1 MEATLLGLSYL
12 VNLKFM
18 KYVITEQQ
26 EEKLIDAIQKYLDSH
41 LTPYE
46 GWESLKEYIKEL
58 RNSGGELFLF
68 LTDEDEG
75 GEGEHMWYSICNN
88 HNLGEPLTEGTCRL
102 VALPDSKKDALN
114 AYFGDLL
121 KPIFLEWFKNNTKLP
136 IVKVDSLGW

>member
-1 MEATLLGLSYL
+1 
-12 VNLKFM
+12 M
-18 KYVITEQQ
+18 KYIITEQQ

-68 LTDEDEG
+68 LTDNDG
-75 GEGEHMWYSICNN
+75 DGEGEHMWYSICNN
-88 HNLGEPLTEGTCRL
+88 KNLGGPLTEGTCPL
-102 VALPDSKKDALN
+102 VALPDAKYDALN
-114 AYFGDLL
+114 DFFGDIW
-121 KPIFLEWFKNNTKLP
+121 KPIFLEWFNHNTKLP